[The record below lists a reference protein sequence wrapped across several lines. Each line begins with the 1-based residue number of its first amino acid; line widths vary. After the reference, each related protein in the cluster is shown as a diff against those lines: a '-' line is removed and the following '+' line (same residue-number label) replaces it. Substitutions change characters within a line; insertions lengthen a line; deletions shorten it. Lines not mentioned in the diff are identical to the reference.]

1 MRSLIIPALVLASCI
16 SIQAQAETKPSPEQM
31 EREQAVRI
39 KQAHPVTTPDINSL
53 RPNNAPL
60 NTGIATPLDG
70 SPSFAREPD
79 ATPSPTT
86 QTASSTGSSSP
97 TTAGIVCPPELK
109 SLVAVDDPNSHGWSV
124 GGPEQT
130 ALLKGARLYAGPL
143 SEKTME
149 RYNEL
154 TAIPIMNREKG
165 EFQQVWSFDTSLL
178 AAGIMLV
185 CDYSG
190 NNHFLMRALPSG
202 TKECRETD
210 AIERADVTP
219 TTVFCQ

>member
-1 MRSLIIPALVLASCI
+1 MRSAIIPTLVLASFI
-16 SIQAQAETKPSPEQM
+16 SMHVHAETKPAPEAPTQ
-31 EREQAVRI
+31 EQTARV
-39 KQAHPVTTPDINSL
+39 KQTHAVTTPDINSL

-70 SPSFAREPD
+70 TPSFAREPD
-79 ATPSPTT
+79 TAAPSTPQTAPTTGAASPT
-86 QTASSTGSSSP
+86 S
-97 TTAGIVCPPELK
+97 GIVCPPELR

-154 TAIPIMNREKG
+154 TAIPIMNRERG

-178 AAGIMLV
+178 AAGVMLV

-210 AIERADVTP
+210 AVERADVTP
-219 TTVFCQ
+219 TTVTCQ